1 MAFPSPFPEPS
12 CPPKSWTLATY
23 NVQDLFDT
31 IDDPEAADERPTEN
45 QLQNKLTRLGRMLQV
60 LDADV
65 VGLMEVETL
74 GVLQRLNTEA
84 LAELGYTETILI
96 EGNDPERGID
106 VALLSRFPV
115 VQTISHAAETWTDEQ
130 GHPRRLFSRDCLECH
145 LTLPS
150 GETLV
155 VLVNHFKSKRGGV
168 EETQPLRM
176 AQAARVRQIADDLMA
191 RHPLVAVIGDLNDSA
206 DSPALAPLLSDAAL
220 TDLAAQDV
228 PADHCYTFVYAGQP
242 ERIDFILASPALAAL
257 FVPGSGFIPHSVWA
271 RKASDHAP
279 VRAAFG
285 VGPAYA
291 ENLTVTY
298 DRAYPPCL
306 PRRGPARINAA
317 RFWWR
322 DLNALTGQI
331 VIVTGRVLR
340 VEVTNGVGTVRLFLG
355 SSDPYRAFR
364 VTILPEDAPTFA
376 ALTTSGGIAGYYTQQ
391 MVQMVGTLG
400 FYGES
405 PEILARRP
413 AQIHKINV

>member
-1 MAFPSPFPEPS
+1 MFPSPFPEPFR
-12 CPPKSWTLATY
+12 PLNGWTLASY
-23 NVQDLFDT
+23 NMQDLFDAV
-31 IDDPEAADERPTEN
+31 DDPEAADERPTEN

-84 LAELGYTETILI
+84 LASLGYRETILI

-115 VQTISHAAETWTDEQ
+115 VQTISHAAETWNDAQ
-130 GHPRRLFSRDCLECH
+130 GHSRRLFSRDCLECY
-145 LTLPS
+145 LTVPS

-168 EETQPLRM
+168 EETQPLRA
-176 AQAARVRQIADDLMA
+176 AQAARVRQIADDLMV
-191 RHPLVAVIGDLNDSA
+191 RHSLVAVVGDLNDSA

-228 PADHCYTFVYAGQP
+228 PADHCYTFVHAGQP
-242 ERIDFILASPALAAL
+242 ERIDFILASPALQAQ
-257 FVPGSGFIPHSVWA
+257 FVPGSVFIPHSVWA

-285 VGPAYA
+285 AGPAYP
-291 ENLTVTY
+291 ENLTVAY

-306 PRRGPARINAA
+306 PRRGHARINAA

-340 VEVTNGVGTVRLFLG
+340 VEVTNGVGAVRLFLG
-355 SSDPYRAFR
+355 SSDPHRAFR
-364 VTILPEDAPTFA
+364 VTVLPEDAPAFS
-376 ALTTSGGIAGYYTQQ
+376 ALTTTGGIAGYYNAQ
-391 MVQMVGTLG
+391 MVQVVGTLG
-400 FYGES
+400 FYGEA
-405 PEILARRP
+405 PEIIARRP

>member
-1 MAFPSPFPEPS
+1 MFPSRFPEPFGLS
-12 CPPKSWTLATY
+12 KSWTLASY

-31 IDDPEAADERPTEN
+31 VDDPNAADERPTEN
-45 QLQNKLTRLGRMLQV
+45 QLQNKLTRLGRMLQM

-74 GVLQRLNTEA
+74 GVLRRLNAEA
-84 LAELGYTETILI
+84 LAGMGYRETILI

-106 VALLSRFPV
+106 VALLSRLPV
-115 VQTISHAAETWTDEQ
+115 VQTISHAAETWVDGDGQTQ
-130 GHPRRLFSRDCLECH
+130 RLFSRDCLECH
-145 LTLPS
+145 ITLPS

-168 EETQPLRM
+168 EETQPLRA

-191 RHPLVAVIGDLNDSA
+191 RHPLVAVVGDLNDTA

-220 TDLAAQDV
+220 TDLAAADV

-242 ERIDFILASPALAAL
+242 ERIDFILVSPALQAQ
-257 FVPGSGFIPHSVWA
+257 FVPGSVFIPHSVWA

-279 VRAAFG
+279 IRAAFG
-285 VGPAYA
+285 VSPAYT

-298 DRAYPPCL
+298 DQTHPPCL

-322 DLNALTGQI
+322 DLNALAGQI

-340 VEVTNGVGTVRLFLG
+340 VEVTNGVGAVRLFLG
-355 SSDPYRAFR
+355 SSDPHRAFR
-364 VTILPEDAPTFA
+364 VTVLPEDAPAFS
-376 ALTTSGGIAGYYTQQ
+376 ALTTTGGIAGYYNAQ
-391 MVQMVGTLG
+391 MVQVVGTLG
-400 FYGES
+400 FYGDA
-405 PEILARRP
+405 PEILARRSN
-413 AQIHKINV
+413 QIRKVIR

>member
-1 MAFPSPFPEPS
+1 MFPSSFPEPAR
-12 CPPKSWTLATY
+12 PPKCWTLAAY

-31 IDDPEAADERPTEN
+31 RDDPAAADERPTEN
-45 QLQNKLTRLGRMLQV
+45 HLQNKLTRLSRMLQV

-65 VGLMEVETL
+65 VGLMEVETR

-84 LAELGYTETILI
+84 LANLGYRETILI

-115 VQTISHAAETWTDEQ
+115 TQTVSHAAETWDDPL
-130 GHPRRLFSRDCLECH
+130 GHSRRLFSRDCLECH
-145 LTLPS
+145 IELPS
-150 GETLV
+150 GESLV
-155 VLVNHFKSKRGGV
+155 VLVNHFKSKRGGIG
-168 EETQPLRM
+168 ETQPLRA
-176 AQAARVRQIADDLMA
+176 AQAARVRQIADGLMA
-191 RHPLVAVIGDLNDSA
+191 RYPLVAVVGDLNDTA

-220 TDLAAQDV
+220 TDLAAKDV
-228 PADHCYTFVYAGQP
+228 PADHCYTFVHAGEP
-242 ERIDFILASPALAAL
+242 ERIDFLLASAAL
-257 FVPGSGFIPHSVWA
+257 RAQFVLGSVFIPHSVWA

-285 VGPAYA
+285 PGPAYT

-298 DRAYPPCL
+298 DRTHPPCL

-340 VEVTNGVGTVRLFLG
+340 VEVTRGVGAVRLFLG
-355 SSDPYRAFR
+355 SGDPYRAFR
-364 VTILPEDAPTFA
+364 VTVLPEDAPAFA
-376 ALTTSGGIAGYYTQQ
+376 LATSGDIAGYYKGR
-391 MVQMVGTLG
+391 MVQVVGELG
-400 FYGES
+400 FYGDA
-405 PEILARRP
+405 PEIVARRP
-413 AQIHKINV
+413 AQIHKVER

>member
-1 MAFPSPFPEPS
+1 MFPSRFPEPTAPS
-12 CPPKSWTLATY
+12 NGWTLASY

-31 IDDPEAADERPTEN
+31 TDDPEAADERTTEN

-74 GVLQRLNTEA
+74 GVLQRLNAEA
-84 LAELGYTETILI
+84 LADLGYRETILI

-106 VALLSRFPV
+106 VALLSRFPM
-115 VQTISHAAETWTDEQ
+115 VQTVSHAAEMWTDAEGQ
-130 GHPRRLFSRDCLECH
+130 TRRLFSRDCLECH
-145 LTLPS
+145 VTLPT

-168 EETQPLRM
+168 EDTQPLRA
-176 AQAARVRQIADDLMA
+176 AQAARVRQIADGLMA
-191 RHPLVAVIGDLNDSA
+191 HYPLVAVVGDFNDSA

-220 TDLAAQDV
+220 TDLAASDV
-228 PADHCYTFVYAGQP
+228 PSDHCYTFVYAGQP
-242 ERIDFILASPALAAL
+242 ERIDFILASPALQAR
-257 FVPGSGFIPHSVWA
+257 FVPGSVFIPHSIWA

-285 VGPAYA
+285 VSPAYA
-291 ENLTVTY
+291 ENLTA
-298 DRAYPPCL
+298 AYNRTHPPCL

-322 DLNALTGQI
+322 DLNALAGQI

-340 VEVTNGVGTVRLFLG
+340 VEVTNGVGAVRLFLG
-355 SSDPYRAFR
+355 SGDPHRAFR
-364 VTILPEDAPTFA
+364 VTLLPEDLPAFA
-376 ALTTSGGIAGYYTQQ
+376 AQTATGDIAGYYKGQ
-391 MVQMVGTLG
+391 MVQVVGDLG
-400 FYGES
+400 FYGEA
-405 PEILARRP
+405 PEIVARRP
-413 AQIHKINV
+413 AQIHPINV